1 MCVCILQMVIRGSL
15 RQLNFSFSS
24 NNLPTPTITHTES
37 RLDPVTIQFFIS
49 ATNLVSPRNVIYV
62 RRFLHWQNSLFPR
75 LEGTKKRFERRRKNI
90 IVRIFFRHYTNRGEN
105 FTRDRMIPYP
115 RNIDSHTFLFSRN
128 FIPYKS
134 RT

>member
-1 MCVCILQMVIRGSL
+1 MVIRGSL

-62 RRFLHWQNSLFPR
+62 RRFLHRQNWKDFIVVSSQEKVEETSKLKKRKSNSLSSLDLKFD
-75 LEGTKKRFERRRKNI
+75 
-90 IVRIFFRHYTNRGEN
+90 VR
-105 FTRDRMIPYP
+105 
-115 RNIDSHTFLFSRN
+115 
-128 FIPYKS
+128 
-134 RT
+134 

>member
-1 MCVCILQMVIRGSL
+1 MVIRGSL

-62 RRFLHWQNSLFPR
+62 RRFLHRQNWKDFIVSFQEK
-75 LEGTKKRFERRRKNI
+75 LEETSKLK
-90 IVRIFFRHYTNRGEN
+90 
-105 FTRDRMIPYP
+105 
-115 RNIDSHTFLFSRN
+115 
-128 FIPYKS
+128 KS
-134 RT
+134 RIIIPRFKIR